1 MKLFAKGQGT
11 AIKVLT
17 LAVGLTIGLV
27 LLARVQL
34 EHNFDRCIADRAHVY
49 QVHETF
55 LRQGEAPQEYGAT
68 PGGVVPKLREY
79 LPEVVTGTR
88 YTGMFYD
95 EKITL
100 EGRQKVL
107 MQEAIFAD
115 SCLFDIFATP
125 ILQGNAR
132 RLLATAGQC
141 LVSRRLYD
149 KLGADVL
156 GKTFTF
162 ASDRVKPMTIG
173 GVFETFDENSTLSEV
188 DVIMSLPSI
197 GIYSYDGTQ
206 NLMGNDRYHSFVRL
220 RPDADMAKIDRES
233 KQMLREILPW
243 DQLREVGYADAGFR
257 LQPVAGARMHD
268 DTVRTTST
276 ILTIV
281 ALVILFTAVM
291 NYILVVVSSL
301 VSRARQV
308 AVRRSMGAPG
318 REFYLSALGEAA
330 LHLVLALAVM
340 GVVLLAGQ
348 GTIRD
353 LLGVSV
359 STLFSA
365 QTALVLLGVCA
376 VVLMAC
382 GLLPGYIYS
391 RIPLAYVCRRYS
403 ESRRAWKLSL
413 LGFQF
418 ALTAM
423 LLTVLVTIYAQ
434 YSYML
439 HKDVG
444 YDYRHVAYITTNM
457 HPDSVYTFERE
468 MERLP
473 FVESASSVYSL
484 YCAEQ
489 SGDNV
494 SLPGSDRE
502 LFNFCELFTQESNIV
517 QTMGLKLVQGKGF
530 TPQTASGIAP
540 EVLVD
545 ENFARR
551 MKTLAGWDNVVGR
564 QVINNAVGKNQPL
577 TIVGVVRNLVLGSLT
592 ARDNRPMMI
601 LNGNRMGNYILV
613 RMQQMTPENL
623 LALQQLCTKT
633 FPDLDLEVK
642 SYATELADGYR
653 DTLRTRNLIAIGC
666 LATLL
671 ITLVG
676 LVGYIRDE
684 VSRRSS
690 ELAIRRV
697 LGATVGSLQA
707 LFVRSVALIA
717 LPAVIVGCG
726 LGYYLCTLMMQLFP
740 DNVGISPSTFVLV
753 PAGVALLLFVVVFVQ
768 TRTTALRNPIVHI
781 KTE

>member
-11 AIKVLT
+11 AIKVLS

-27 LLARVQL
+27 LIARVQL
-34 EHNFDRCIADRAHVY
+34 ERNYDRCISGKENVY
-49 QVHETF
+49 QIHETF
-55 LRQGEAPQEYGAT
+55 QRQGEPHRDFENT
-68 PGGVVPKLREY
+68 PGGAVPRLCEY
-79 LPEVVTGTR
+79 LPEVVMGTR
-88 YTGMFYD
+88 YTEMFYD

-100 EGRQKVL
+100 ENKHKVL

-125 ILQGNAR
+125 VLQGNAKTI
-132 RLLATAGQC
+132 LATAGQC

-149 KLGADVL
+149 KMGTDVL
-156 GKTFTF
+156 GKSFAF
-162 ASDRVKPMTIG
+162 ASAPSQPMTIG
-173 GVFETFDENSTLSEV
+173 GVFETFDENSTLGDV
-188 DVIMSLPSI
+188 DIIMSLPSI
-197 GIYSYDGTQ
+197 GAYSYDGTQ
-206 NLMGNDRYHSFVRL
+206 NLVGNDRYHSFVRL

-243 DQLREVGYADAGFR
+243 GQLREAGYADAGFK
-257 LQPVAGARMHD
+257 LVPMVGARMQD

-276 ILTIV
+276 ILSIV

-318 REFYLSALGEAA
+318 REFYVSALGESG
-330 LHLVLALAVM
+330 LHLLLALAIMV
-340 GVVLLAGQ
+340 VVLLAAQ
-348 GTIRD
+348 GPIRE

-365 QTALVLLGVCA
+365 QTVLVLFAVCVV
-376 VVLMAC
+376 VVLVC

-403 ESRRAWKLSL
+403 ESKRVWKLSL

-439 HKDVG
+439 NKDVG
-444 YDYRHVAYITTNM
+444 YDYKNVAYITTSM
-457 HPDSVYTFERE
+457 PADSAYTFERE
-468 MERLP
+468 MEKLP

-489 SGDNV
+489 SGNNLL
-494 SLPGSDRE
+494 LPGSDRE
-502 LFNFCELFTQESNIV
+502 LFNFCELFFQESNV
-517 QTMGLKLVQGKGF
+517 VETMGLTLVQGKGF
-530 TPQTASGIAP
+530 TPMQKSGMLP

-545 ENFARR
+545 ENFAHR
-551 MKTLAGWDNVVGR
+551 MKTLVGWDNVVGR
-564 QVINNAVGKNQPL
+564 QIVNSSFGKDHPL
-577 TIVGVVRNLVLGSLT
+577 TIVGVVKNLVLGTLT
-592 ARDNRPMMI
+592 NRDERPMVI
-601 LNGNRMGNYILV
+601 ANGNHFVGHIMV
-613 RMQQMTPENL
+613 RMQQTTPENL
-623 LALQQLCTKT
+623 LALQQMCDKT
-633 FPDLDLEVK
+633 FPDLGLEVK
-642 SYATELADGYR
+642 TYAAELADGYR
-653 DTLRTRNLIAIGC
+653 DTLRTRNLVAIGC

-684 VSRRSS
+684 VSRRSA

-707 LFVRSVALIA
+707 LFFRSVAIIA
-717 LPAVIVGCG
+717 VPAAIVGCA

-740 DNVGISPSTFVLV
+740 DNVGFSPWTFVLV
-753 PAGVALLLFVVVFVQ
+753 LLFVGVVFFAVVFLQ
-768 TRTTALRNPIVHI
+768 TYRDALKNPSLHI

>member
-11 AIKVLT
+11 AIKVLS

-34 EHNFDRCIADRAHVY
+34 EHNYDRCIAHREHVY
-49 QVHETF
+49 QVNETF
-55 LRQGEAPQEYGAT
+55 QRQGDTPQEYGAT
-68 PGGVVPKLREY
+68 PGGVVPKLCEY
-79 LPEVVTGTR
+79 IPEVVTGTR

-100 EGRQKVL
+100 EDKQKVL
-107 MQEAIFAD
+107 IQESVFAD
-115 SCLFDIFATP
+115 SCLFDIFSTP
-125 ILQGNAR
+125 ILQGNAKQ
-132 RLLATAGQC
+132 LLATAGQC

-149 KLGADVL
+149 KLGPAAV

-162 ASDRVKPMTIG
+162 ASAPGKPMAIG
-173 GVFETFDENSTLSEV
+173 GVFETYDENSSLSDV
-188 DVIMSLPSI
+188 DIIMSLPSI
-197 GIYSYDGTQ
+197 GTYSYDGTQ

-220 RPDADMAKIDRES
+220 HPDADMAKIDRES
-233 KQMLREILPW
+233 KKMIKEMLPW
-243 DQLREVGYADAGFR
+243 DQLRETGYADAGFK
-257 LQPVAGARMHD
+257 LQPVVGAHMQD
-268 DTVRTTST
+268 DTVRTTTT
-276 ILTIV
+276 ILSIV

-301 VSRARQV
+301 VGRAREV

-318 REFYLSALGEAA
+318 REFYLSALGESA

-340 GVVLLAGQ
+340 AVVLMSVQ
-348 GTIRD
+348 GTLRD
-353 LLGVSV
+353 LLGVSLH
-359 STLFSA
+359 TLFSA
-365 QTALVLLGVCA
+365 QTVFVLLGVCA
-376 VVLMAC
+376 VVVLMC

-391 RIPLAYVCRRYS
+391 HIPLTYVCRRYS
-403 ESRRAWKLSL
+403 ESKRVWKLSL

-418 ALTAM
+418 VLTAM

-439 HKDVG
+439 NKDVG
-444 YDYRHVAYITTNM
+444 YDYRNVAYITTNM
-457 HPDSVYTFERE
+457 QSDSAYTFERE
-468 MERLP
+468 IEKLP

-502 LFNFCELFTQESNIV
+502 LFNFCELYTQEANIV
-517 QTMGLKLVQGKGF
+517 QTMGLTLVQGKGF
-530 TPQTASGIAP
+530 TPQTASGIVP

-564 QVINNAVGKNQPL
+564 QVINSAVGGNRPL
-577 TIVGVVRNLVLGSLT
+577 TIVGVVRDLVIGSLT
-592 ARDNRPMMI
+592 ARDDRPMMI
-601 LNGNRMGNYILV
+601 LNGNRMGNYIVV
-613 RMQQMTPENL
+613 RLRPMTPDNL
-623 LALQQLCTKT
+623 LALQRLCDKT
-633 FPDLDLEVK
+633 YPDLDLEVK
-642 SYATELADGYR
+642 SYAAELADGYR

-684 VSRRSS
+684 VARRSG

-697 LGATVGSLQA
+697 LGATVVSLQR
-707 LFVRSVALIA
+707 LFMRSVAVVA
-717 LPAVIVGCG
+717 LPAIAIGCG

-740 DNVGISPSTFVLV
+740 DNVGISPSTFVVVPVLV
-753 PAGVALLLFVVVFVQ
+753 CLIFLAVVFLQ
-768 TRTTALRNPIVHI
+768 TRSSALRNPAERI